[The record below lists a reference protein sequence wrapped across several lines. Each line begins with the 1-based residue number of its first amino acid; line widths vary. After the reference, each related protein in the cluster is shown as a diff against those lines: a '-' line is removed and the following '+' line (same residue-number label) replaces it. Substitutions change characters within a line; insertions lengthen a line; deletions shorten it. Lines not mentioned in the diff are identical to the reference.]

1 MQGQPPRLEG
11 HKLREFQAGEITHFS
26 GVGNGR
32 EDVFRSEDRAIVAQ
46 VRWNLRL
53 NPRIP
58 RAELRIGRVCGQS
71 HRQYSCG
78 EHYLCCRFSRTGFM
92 RISVSIQSLVYAA
105 GSR

>member
-11 HKLREFQAGEITHFS
+11 HELREFQAGEIAHFF
-26 GVGNGR
+26 GVGKGR

-58 RAELRIGRVCGQS
+58 GAELRIAGI
-71 HRQYSCG
+71 CG
-78 EHYLCCRFSRTGFM
+78 ESHPNTRDEPYFCCRLSKMGFM
-92 RISVSIQSLVYAA
+92 RISASIQSRV
-105 GSR
+105 